1 MQFTYPFFFLFLFL
15 LAPCFSEYGILYF
28 IFTFCVPLRLLTW
41 LGQGRIVVNIQRI
54 GMTVVFPFII
64 GSLMLGCVNYLR
76 YHEKNQN
83 EVGDVSDVGG
93 LNDVGSMG
101 EKSLRDRTQVLLL
114 AFVML
119 WSILVLVL
127 VSIGDGGSKRNEHL
141 EEEEEEEEEENKISN
156 NTTDTN
162 QIANP
167 DNDNTTAATT
177 TTNTATLDKQKEQLP
192 SIYKNEHQTEWKGTA
207 IIITILFYL
216 LHCFIIGIRNYSFGM
231 LMNTIMIP
239 LVLGM
244 QPLFMVP
251 SKKEVSLL
259 TFYCSGITRILH
271 SMVLLVTSP
280 PIVGYYYIP
289 FLWLQSDASG
299 SMVQNTDVVTSW
311 CGIIRSYYEL
321 NTFHLPYFLIF
332 YIPFHVMICRVTW
345 NSR

>member
-1 MQFTYPFFFLFLFL
+1 MIFFQICIMQFTYPFFFLFLFL

-64 GSLMLGCVNYLR
+64 GSLMLGCLNYLR
-76 YHEKNQN
+76 YNENNQN
-83 EVGDVSDVGG
+83 E
-93 LNDVGSMG
+93 VGSMG

-127 VSIGDGGSKRNEHL
+127 VSIGDGGSKRNENL
-141 EEEEEEEEEENKISN
+141 EEEEEEEEEEENKISN

-167 DNDNTTAATT
+167 DNNNTTVATT

>member
-1 MQFTYPFFFLFLFL
+1 
-15 LAPCFSEYGILYF
+15 
-28 IFTFCVPLRLLTW
+28 
-41 LGQGRIVVNIQRI
+41 
-54 GMTVVFPFII
+54 
-64 GSLMLGCVNYLR
+64 
-76 YHEKNQN
+76 
-83 EVGDVSDVGG
+83 
-93 LNDVGSMG
+93 
-101 EKSLRDRTQVLLL
+101 
-114 AFVML
+114 ML

-127 VSIGDGGSKRNEHL
+127 VSIGDGGSKRNENL
-141 EEEEEEEEEENKISN
+141 EEEEEEEEEEENKISN

>member
-167 DNDNTTAATT
+167 DNNNTTVATT
-177 TTNTATLDKQKEQLP
+177 TTNTAALDKQKEHLP

-299 SMVQNTDVVTSW
+299 SIVQNTDVVTSW

>member
-15 LAPCFSEYGILYF
+15 LSPCFSEYGILYF

-76 YHEKNQN
+76 YNENNQN
-83 EVGDVSDVGG
+83 E
-93 LNDVGSMG
+93 VGSMG

-156 NTTDTN
+156 NATDTN

-167 DNDNTTAATT
+167 DNNNTTVATT

-321 NTFHLPYFLIF
+321 NTFHLPYFLVF

>member
-1 MQFTYPFFFLFLFL
+1 MQFTYAFFFFLFFFL

-76 YHEKNQN
+76 YNENNQN
-83 EVGDVSDVGG
+83 E
-93 LNDVGSMG
+93 VGSMG

-127 VSIGDGGSKRNEHL
+127 VSIGDGGSKRNENL
-141 EEEEEEEEEENKISN
+141 EEEEEEEEEEENKISN

-167 DNDNTTAATT
+167 DNNNTTVATT
-177 TTNTATLDKQKEQLP
+177 TTNTAALDKQKEHLP

-299 SMVQNTDVVTSW
+299 SIVQNTDVVTSW

>member
-1 MQFTYPFFFLFLFL
+1 MIFFQIFVMQFTYAFFFFLFFFFL
-15 LAPCFSEYGILYF
+15 IAPCFSEYGILYF

-76 YHEKNQN
+76 YNENNQN
-83 EVGDVSDVGG
+83 E
-93 LNDVGSMG
+93 VGSMG

-177 TTNTATLDKQKEQLP
+177 TTNTAALDKQKEHLP

-271 SMVLLVTSP
+271 SIVLLVTSP

-299 SMVQNTDVVTSW
+299 SIVQNTDVVTSW

>member
-76 YHEKNQN
+76 YNENNQN
-83 EVGDVSDVGG
+83 E
-93 LNDVGSMG
+93 VGSMG

-127 VSIGDGGSKRNEHL
+127 VSIGDGGSKRNENL
-141 EEEEEEEEEENKISN
+141 EEEEEEEEEEENKISN

-299 SMVQNTDVVTSW
+299 SIVQNTDVVTSW

>member
-76 YHEKNQN
+76 YQEKNQN
-83 EVGDVSDVGG
+83 E
-93 LNDVGSMG
+93 VGSMG

-167 DNDNTTAATT
+167 DNNNTTVATT
-177 TTNTATLDKQKEQLP
+177 TTNTAALDKQKEHLP

>member
-76 YHEKNQN
+76 YNENNQN
-83 EVGDVSDVGG
+83 E
-93 LNDVGSMG
+93 VGSMG

>member
-1 MQFTYPFFFLFLFL
+1 ILFFFLFLFL

-76 YHEKNQN
+76 YNENNQN
-83 EVGDVSDVGG
+83 E
-93 LNDVGSMG
+93 VGSMG

-156 NTTDTN
+156 NATDTN

-167 DNDNTTAATT
+167 DNNNTTVATT
-177 TTNTATLDKQKEQLP
+177 TTNTAALDKQK
-192 SIYKNEHQTEWKGTA
+192 
-207 IIITILFYL
+207 
-216 LHCFIIGIRNYSFGM
+216 
-231 LMNTIMIP
+231 
-239 LVLGM
+239 
-244 QPLFMVP
+244 
-251 SKKEVSLL
+251 
-259 TFYCSGITRILH
+259 
-271 SMVLLVTSP
+271 
-280 PIVGYYYIP
+280 
-289 FLWLQSDASG
+289 
-299 SMVQNTDVVTSW
+299 
-311 CGIIRSYYEL
+311 
-321 NTFHLPYFLIF
+321 
-332 YIPFHVMICRVTW
+332 
-345 NSR
+345 

>member
-1 MQFTYPFFFLFLFL
+1 MQFTYAFFFFLFLFL

-76 YHEKNQN
+76 YNENNQN
-83 EVGDVSDVGG
+83 E
-93 LNDVGSMG
+93 VGSMG

-127 VSIGDGGSKRNEHL
+127 VSIGDGGSKRNENL

-156 NTTDTN
+156 NATDTN

-167 DNDNTTAATT
+167 DNNNTTAATT